1 MRAERYLAVLRK
13 RGVIFVL
20 KDVTLGQFFP
30 GNSLLHR
37 ADPRSKLILTVLY
50 IITLFIASNIISFAI
65 LLFFSLLMILISN
78 ISVRVILKGFKP
90 VIFILMF
97 TFLINVFFTKG
108 ETVLFNAG
116 FLTVYAEGLYKAFI
130 MSLRILMLINVTCLL
145 MSYTTSP
152 IMLTDA
158 IEQLFAPL
166 KRIKVP
172 VHEFAMMMTIA
183 LRFIPT
189 LIEETDKIM
198 NAQKTR
204 GADFSEGGLIKK
216 AKALI
221 PVLVPLFVSSFRRA
235 DELAVAMECR
245 CYRGGEGRTRMTTL
259 HYTRTD
265 LALATMFVV
274 ITASVIV
281 ANIYLPIMSF

>member
-1 MRAERYLAVLRK
+1 M
-13 RGVIFVL
+13 L
-20 KDVTLGQFFP
+20 KDITLGQFFP
-30 GNSLLHR
+30 GNSILHR
-37 ADPRSKLILTVLY
+37 ADPRAKLLLTVLY
-50 IITLFIASNIISFAI
+50 IVTLFVASNIISFAI
-65 LLFFSLLMILISN
+65 LLLFSIAMILISQ
-78 ISVRVILKGFKP
+78 ISLKVILKGFKP
-90 VIFILMF
+90 VLFILVF
-97 TFLINVFFTKG
+97 TFLINMFFTKG
-108 ETVLFNAG
+108 ETILLNIG
-116 FLTVYAEGLYKAFI
+116 FVTLYFEGVYKAFI
-130 MSLRILMLINVTCLL
+130 MSVRILMLINVTCLL

-166 KRIKVP
+166 KKIKIP

-204 GADFSEGGLIKK
+204 GADFSEGGLVKR

-235 DELAVAMECR
+235 DELAIAMECR
-245 CYRGGEGRTRMTTL
+245 CYRGGEGRSRMTTL
-259 HYTRTD
+259 HYSPID
-265 LALATMFVV
+265 FALSLLFV
-274 ITASVIV
+274 ILLISVIIV
-281 ANIYLPIMSF
+281 NIFFPLLSF

>member
-1 MRAERYLAVLRK
+1 M
-13 RGVIFVL
+13 L
-20 KDVTLGQFFP
+20 KDITLGQFFP
-30 GNSLLHR
+30 GNSLLHK
-37 ADPRSKLILTVLY
+37 ADPRAKLILAVVY
-50 IITLFIASNIISFAI
+50 II
-65 LLFFSLLMILISN
+65 LLFVSNNLISFLCVAAF
-78 ISVRVILKGFKP
+78 SVLLVYLSKIPIKTILKGIKP
-90 VIFILMF
+90 ILFVLIF
-97 TFLINVFFTKG
+97 TFVINMFFTTGQKIIF
-108 ETVLFNAG
+108 EYAFIHI
-116 FLTVYAEGLYKAFI
+116 YAEGVYKAFI
-130 MSLRILMLINVTCLL
+130 MALRIVLLITVTCLL

-158 IEQLFAPL
+158 IEQLFSPL
-166 KRIKVP
+166 KKVKVP

-221 PVLVPLFVSSFRRA
+221 PVLVPLFVSAFRRA

-245 CYRGGEGRTRMTTL
+245 CYHGGEGRTKL
-259 HYTRTD
+259 HVLQYERRDYIALTIGVLV
-265 LALATMFVV
+265 LAAVLVLRFFG
-274 ITASVIV
+274 I
-281 ANIYLPIMSF
+281 

>member
-1 MRAERYLAVLRK
+1 MEG
-13 RGVIFVL
+13 GVQTML

-30 GNSLLHR
+30 GESPLHR
-37 ADPRSKLILTVLY
+37 ADPRAKLILTVLY
-50 IITLFIASNIISFAI
+50 IVTLFLASNIISFGI
-65 LLFFSLLMILISN
+65 LFAFSVSMIILSRISL
-78 ISVRVILKGFKP
+78 RVILKAFKP
-90 VIFILMF
+90 VLFILLF
-97 TFLINVFFTKG
+97 TFVINIFFTKG
-108 ETVLFNAG
+108 ETAILDLG
-116 FLTVYAEGLYKAFI
+116 FATLYLEGIYKAFI
-130 MSLRILMLINVTCLL
+130 MSGRILMLINVTSLL

-158 IEQLFAPL
+158 IEQLFSPL
-166 KRIKVP
+166 KKIKLP

-204 GADFSEGGLIKK
+204 GADFAEGGLIKK

-245 CYRGGEGRTRMTTL
+245 CYRGGQGRTRMTKL
-259 HYTRTD
+259 RYSSLD
-265 LALATMFVV
+265 LLLGFAFVI
-274 ITASVIV
+274 ITAGVILV
-281 ANIYLPIMSF
+281 NIYLPILSF

>member
-1 MRAERYLAVLRK
+1 M
-13 RGVIFVL
+13 L

-30 GNSLLHR
+30 GESLLHK
-37 ADPRSKLILTVLY
+37 ADPRAKLLLTFVY
-50 IITLFIASNIISFAI
+50 IITLFLANNIVAFGILFLFSVIMIIISRI
-65 LLFFSLLMILISN
+65 SLK
-78 ISVRVILKGFKP
+78 VILKGFKP
-90 VIFILMF
+90 VLFILLF
-97 TFLINVFFTKG
+97 TFLINMFFTKG
-108 ETVLFNAG
+108 DILIFDFG
-116 FLTVYAEGLYKAFI
+116 FVSLYGEGIYKAFV
-130 MSLRILMLINVTCLL
+130 MSIRILMLINITCLL

-158 IEQLFAPL
+158 IEQLLAPL
-166 KRIKVP
+166 KRVKVP

-204 GADFSEGGLIKK
+204 GADFSEGGLVKK
-216 AKALI
+216 AKSLI
-221 PVLVPLFVSSFRRA
+221 PVLIPLFVSSFRRA

-259 HYTRTD
+259 HYSLRD
-265 LALATMFVV
+265 AVLCVAFILLSCAV
-274 ITASVIV
+274 ILT
-281 ANIYLPIMSF
+281 NIYLSNYSI

>member
-1 MRAERYLAVLRK
+1 M
-13 RGVIFVL
+13 L

-30 GNSLLHR
+30 GNSILHK
-37 ADPRSKLILTVLY
+37 ADPRAKLILTVAY
-50 IITLFIASNIISFAI
+50 IITLFTANNIFSFLI
-65 LLFFSLLMILISN
+65 LFAFSVFMIILSEIN
-78 ISVRVILKGFKP
+78 LRVILKGFKP
-90 VIFILMF
+90 ILFILVF
-97 TFLINVFFTKG
+97 TFLINMFFTKG
-108 ETVLFNAG
+108 DVLIFKFYAIS
-116 FLTVYAEGLYKAFI
+116 LYAEGVYNAFI
-130 MSLRILMLINVTCLL
+130 MSLRILMLINITCLL

-158 IEQLFAPL
+158 IEQLFSPL
-166 KRIKVP
+166 KRFKVP

-189 LIEETDKIM
+189 LIEETEKIM

-204 GADFSEGGLIKK
+204 GADFTEGGLMQK
-216 AKALI
+216 ARALI

-259 HYTRTD
+259 KYSTSD
-265 LALATMFVV
+265 AILFVMFIILFVLV
-274 ITASVIV
+274 ILS
-281 ANIYLPIMSF
+281 NIILYRFTL